1 LRSNLRANVGAS
13 CVHLERGGLASE
25 SDTTFALD
33 LDIGNA
39 PASEHA
45 TTKVASG
52 EPGNRGL
59 NYSAAARIA
68 SGIRSNCIENGD
80 IESSFI
86 ERDASANGVKVN
98 DAERRYQVSSALELG
113 RARVASRNG
122 VCSRISSGSSD
133 PRRNA
138 MGRSRGIGLVQ
149 RMNRNAVGQSP
160 VKPAAS
166 SQSIRFPRNSFATWL
181 V

>member
-1 LRSNLRANVGAS
+1 MRSNLRSNVGAS
-13 CVHLERGGLASE
+13 CVLVERGGLASE
-25 SDTTFALD
+25 SDTTLALALD
-33 LDIGNA
+33 VGNA
-39 PASEHA
+39 PASGHA
-45 TTKVASG
+45 RTKVASG
-52 EPGNRGL
+52 ELGNRGVS
-59 NYSAAARIA
+59 YSAAARIA
-68 SGIRSNCIENGD
+68 SGIRSNCVESGD
-80 IESSFI
+80 IDSSFI

-98 DAERRYQVSSALELG
+98 DAERRYRVSSALELG

-133 PRRNA
+133 PRRKA

-160 VKPAAS
+160 VKPIAS
-166 SQSIRFPRNSFATWL
+166 SRSIRFPRNSFATWL

>member
-1 LRSNLRANVGAS
+1 LHSNLPSNVDAS

-25 SDTTFALD
+25 SDTTFALN
-33 LDIGNA
+33 LDIWNA
-39 PASEHA
+39 PASKHA
-45 TTKVASG
+45 RTKVAS
-52 EPGNRGL
+52 EELGNRGVS
-59 NYSAAARIA
+59 YSAAARIA

-122 VCSRISSGSSD
+122 VCSRISNGSSD
-133 PRRNA
+133 PRRQA
-138 MGRSRGIGLVQ
+138 MVRSRGIGLVQ
-149 RMNRNAVGQSP
+149 RMNRNAVGQSS
-160 VKPAAS
+160 VKPIAS
-166 SQSIRFPRNSFATWL
+166 SRSIHFPRNSFAIWL